1 MKPTVKPIP
10 SNDSIQFDIDVELTV
25 RANEVTSPE
34 LAKKI
39 KDKIEKQVKEEIN
52 KTYTAALKNQVDIY
66 RLSEVAYRKKMQA
79 WKKVEKD
86 GKVPLTESSIRS
98 LNVEVVKIMGERTI
112 SKEEETSR

>member
-1 MKPTVKPIP
+1 
-10 SNDSIQFDIDVELTV
+10 
-25 RANEVTSPE
+25 
-34 LAKKI
+34 
-39 KDKIEKQVKEEIN
+39 
-52 KTYTAALKNQVDIY
+52 
-66 RLSEVAYRKKMQA
+66 MQA